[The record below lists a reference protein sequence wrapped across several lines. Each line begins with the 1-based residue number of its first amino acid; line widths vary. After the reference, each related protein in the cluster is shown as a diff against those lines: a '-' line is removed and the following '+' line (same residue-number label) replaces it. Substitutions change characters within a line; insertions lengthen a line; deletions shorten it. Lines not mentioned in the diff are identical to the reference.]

1 LTKSRTFDTFNRHV
15 GTEYIRTGEIIM
27 KKIQMFAVG
36 VFALALLAVP
46 NRAFAFFGL
55 EAGVGYWQQSP
66 SGTLSYQGTSDID
79 LKNDL
84 NLDNKSQ
91 AFVRIKA
98 ELPLILPNLYF
109 MATPMSF
116 TGSGTL
122 TRPITYGN
130 TTFNVSAPVQTKLK
144 LNHYDLALFYP
155 IPLLKTA
162 TLGILNV
169 DLGLNARK
177 IDFEGTI
184 SQDSLGLTAS
194 KSLSIYIPMIYAGVQ
209 IKPISLLAIEA
220 EFRGIAIGQ
229 NHYYDYIAKL
239 RVNPIP
245 VVYISGGYR
254 SEDVKI
260 DQSDVKA
267 NVKFSGPFVEAGV
280 SF

>member
-1 LTKSRTFDTFNRHV
+1 LTKYRTFDTFRRHV
-15 GTEYIRTGEIIM
+15 ETEYIRTGEIIM

>member
-1 LTKSRTFDTFNRHV
+1 
-15 GTEYIRTGEIIM
+15 M
-27 KKIQMFAVG
+27 KKIHVFAVG
-36 VFALALLAVP
+36 VFAFALLAFP
-46 NRAFAFFGL
+46 YRAFAFFGV

-66 SGTLSYQGTSDID
+66 SGTLSYQPVAGTVGDID
-79 LKNDL
+79 LKDDL
-84 NLDNKSQ
+84 NFKNKSNP
-91 AFVRIKA
+91 FVRIKV
-98 ELPLILPNLYF
+98 ELPLILPNIYF

-116 TGSGTL
+116 DGSGRL
-122 TRPITYGN
+122 TRNISFGN
-130 TTFNVSAPVQTKLK
+130 QTFNASEDVQSKVKLD
-144 LNHYDLALFYP
+144 HYDLALFYP

-177 IDFEGTI
+177 IDFDGTI
-184 SQDSLGLTAS
+184 TSTTTSAS
-194 KSLSIYIPMIYAGVQ
+194 KSLSIYVPMVYAGVQ
-209 IKPISLLAIEA
+209 VKPISLFAIEA

-267 NVKFSGPFVEAGV
+267 NVKFSGPFIEAGV

>member
-1 LTKSRTFDTFNRHV
+1 
-15 GTEYIRTGEIIM
+15 M
-27 KKIQMFAVG
+27 
-36 VFALALLAVP
+36 
-46 NRAFAFFGL
+46 

-66 SGTLSYQGTSDID
+66 SGTLSYQPVAGTVGDID
-79 LKNDL
+79 LKDDL
-84 NLDNKSQ
+84 NFKNKSNP
-91 AFVRIKA
+91 FVRIKV
-98 ELPLILPNLYF
+98 EFPLILPNIYF

-116 TGSGTL
+116 DGSGRL
-122 TRPITYGN
+122 TRNISFGN
-130 TTFNVSAPVQTKLK
+130 QTFNASEDVQSKVKLD
-144 LNHYDLALFYP
+144 HYDLALFYP
-155 IPLLKTA
+155 IPLLKAA

-177 IDFEGTI
+177 IDFDGTI
-184 SQDSLGLTAS
+184 TSTTTSAS
-194 KSLSIYIPMIYAGVQ
+194 KSLSIYVPMVYAGVQ
-209 IKPISLLAIEA
+209 LKPISLFAIEA